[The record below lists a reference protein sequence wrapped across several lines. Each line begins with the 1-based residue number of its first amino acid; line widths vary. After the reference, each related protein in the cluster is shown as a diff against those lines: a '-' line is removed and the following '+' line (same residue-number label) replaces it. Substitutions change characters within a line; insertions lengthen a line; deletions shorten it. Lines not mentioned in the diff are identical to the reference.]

1 LFIYY
6 HISYFSKRSSPK
18 IDDDKEISKKKKRKI
33 MRVNNLEWEIL
44 LKENKKWNLLIWVI
58 VVAIISY
65 NCDPT
70 RWN

>member
-1 LFIYY
+1 MMTRKLA
-6 HISYFSKRSSPK
+6 
-18 IDDDKEISKKKKRKI
+18 KKKKDNESEQFRVGDSFKRK
-33 MRVNNLEWEIL
+33 
-44 LKENKKWNLLIWVI
+44 KKWNLLIWVI